1 MTDET
6 PDSKTQPPAV
16 KVHKPAKKAAGGIAA
31 TDVRRKRQVA
41 LGAVLAPL
49 MEPALARQGVLLAQI
64 APHWRALC
72 PLLAD
77 HSCPESVKGDT
88 LTVAVASD
96 GVKQELHYVT
106 PQVIEGINRLL
117 GYSAI
122 AKVRGITRHDVRLRT
137 GSAAVRH
144 MAKPAAPITGPGR
157 DKAEGMC
164 KSVRDDDLRAALAA
178 LGAEILNK
186 PTNKKG

>member
-1 MTDET
+1 MTDDA
-6 PDSKTQPPAV
+6 PDSKPQPKVV
-16 KVHKPAKKAAGGIAA
+16 KAKKPAGGVAA

-49 MEPALARQGVLLAQI
+49 MEPALAKQGILLAQI

-77 HSCPESVKGDT
+77 YSCPESVKGDT

-117 GYSAI
+117 GYKAL
-122 AKVRGITRHDVRLRT
+122 AKVRAITRHDLK
-137 GSAAVRH
+137 AVKGLQPR
-144 MAKPAAPITGPGR
+144 MAAKPAAPANGAGR
-157 DKAEGMC
+157 DKAEALC
-164 KSVRDDDLRAALAA
+164 KSVRDDELRAALAG
-178 LGAEILNK
+178 LGSTFIKTE
-186 PTNKKG
+186 THKKG